1 MVSEKGL
8 GWKDEGN
15 STGGE
20 GRGVRGLG
28 VLGKQLLGHMQTVW
42 GGRDEGPS
50 RVLRKECAPYGS
62 ESLRWQWGE

>member
-50 RVLRKECAPYGS
+50 RVLRKE
-62 ESLRWQWGE
+62 